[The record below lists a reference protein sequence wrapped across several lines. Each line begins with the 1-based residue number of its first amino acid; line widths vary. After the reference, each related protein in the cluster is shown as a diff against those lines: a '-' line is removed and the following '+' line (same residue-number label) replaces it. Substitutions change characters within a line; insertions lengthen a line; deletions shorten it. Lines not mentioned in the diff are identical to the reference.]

1 MRQEY
6 FLLNLIF
13 PRVTLHKCDKMGP
26 IYPVLFV
33 FLLRMEAK
41 FLFLFLGFTYIY
53 MFFHFMRSL
62 KGKLFRNQ
70 IK

>member
-13 PRVTLHKCDKMGP
+13 PRVTLHKSDKMGP

-33 FLLRMEAK
+33 FFLRMEAK
-41 FLFLFLGFTYIY
+41 FLFLFLVFTYI
-53 MFFHFMRSL
+53 FFHFMRSL